1 MCEPRVH
8 GGSLLTVGYFTC
20 FQGVPYSIQTLC
32 VCAHLSVLL
41 LCRAFSGV
49 CVIVFFFLRHIPSK
63 NTVLNC
69 RASDGLVWNIL
80 SIIQK
85 MGVYLTVSVITVCK
99 AYIQHLLPTNSL
111 LMILFHKIVLYC
123 CACVKK
129 KQSLFLFHSC
139 PPLVSVIRASYL
151 WQHFTPIEIMYF
163 DYFWGFML
171 MLFWIVFLS
180 PSPPPPLSFFLM
192 RCGAYQL
199 LIKNNFTLKSTHAD
213 MEMNDDKHR
222 NGV

>member
-1 MCEPRVH
+1 MLSGSAIQHTNVVCLCSPLCTAAMQSLFRSMCD
-8 GGSLLTVGYFTC
+8 
-20 FQGVPYSIQTLC
+20 C
-32 VCAHLSVLL
+32 V
-41 LCRAFSGV
+41 
-49 CVIVFFFLRHIPSK
+49 FFLRHIPSK

-99 AYIQHLLPTNSL
+99 AYIQRLLPTNSL

-180 PSPPPPLSFFLM
+180 PPPPPPLSFFW
-192 RCGAYQL
+192 CDGAYQL